1 MGAPKIYPCS
11 SVKLGA
17 IIKQHPFSKKV
28 INMKHYQ
35 LKVAKKLTFS
45 NLINKNFVSQ
55 FFCWQNAQ
63 TFQIANSFSFFVV
76 KFLFLRNGK
85 FQTN

>member
-11 SVKLGA
+11 SIKLGA

-28 INMKHYQ
+28 KNMKHYQ

-45 NLINKNFVSQ
+45 HLINKNFVSHS
-55 FFCWQNAQ
+55 FVGKMPKPSKL
-63 TFQIANSFSFFVV
+63 QILS
-76 KFLFLRNGK
+76 LFL
-85 FQTN
+85 